1 MPGAAQNGRATP
13 KLREA
18 SFEDYPQIA
27 LLQAEY
33 GIGGGNYEEWRH
45 LWTGNPAYIDLR
57 GKWPIGWVL
66 QVDGDIVAY
75 KGNIP
80 VLYELRGQR
89 LIAGCGYSWVVASA
103 YRGYSILLVAQ
114 YLRQKN
120 AALCLSTTVGAAA
133 CNALIA
139 LGALPVPV
147 GKWDR
152 SDVWITTYTGFVA
165 SWLARKKL
173 PLANLFSP
181 PISAALFARDAILKG
196 RIRGMVRSSKAGS
209 DCTIHWSESFDERF
223 DSFWEALRVDNPNRL
238 LAVRSR
244 AVLEWHFFNA
254 LRENRVW
261 IVTANQ
267 GSRLCAYGI
276 FLLEPNLKD
285 KVRRVMLVD
294 FQASVDQATMFY
306 PMLAEALDRCRRE
319 GVHLLSTIGLCPP
332 GVGDIGL
339 LAPYHVQQ
347 TAWQYLYKACDRSL
361 VEVLNR
367 PEVWAP
373 SLFDGDASI

>member
-1 MPGAAQNGRATP
+1 
-13 KLREA
+13 
-18 SFEDYPQIA
+18 
-27 LLQAEY
+27 
-33 GIGGGNYEEWRH
+33 
-45 LWTGNPAYIDLR
+45 
-57 GKWPIGWVL
+57 
-66 QVDGDIVAY
+66 
-75 KGNIP
+75 
-80 VLYELRGQR
+80 
-89 LIAGCGYSWVVASA
+89 VVASA

-152 SDVWITTYTGFVA
+152 SDVWITTYTDFVA

-173 PLANLFSP
+173 PFANLFSP
-181 PISAALFARDAILKG
+181 PISAALFARDAILKR
-196 RIRGMVRSSKAGS
+196 RIRGMVRSKVDS
-209 DCTIHWSESFDERF
+209 DCKIQWCESFDERF
-223 DSFWEALRVDNPNRL
+223 DSFWESLRVDNQNTL

-244 AVLEWHFFNA
+244 AVLEWHFLYA

-261 IVTANQ
+261 IATANQ

-276 FLLEPNLKD
+276 FLMERNLKD
-285 KVRRVMLVD
+285 QVRRIALVD
-294 FQASVDQATMFY
+294 FQASVDQATVFY
-306 PMLAEALDRCRRE
+306 PMLAEALDRCRRD
-319 GVHLLSTIGLCPP
+319 GIHLLSTIGLCPP

-339 LAPYHVQQ
+339 LAPYHVRL

-367 PEVWAP
+367 PEIWAP